1 MGKSEGLELT
11 SRASGND
18 GESFGPPQA
27 VDLSGRWTI
36 TTGPHP
42 DVWLC

>member
-11 SRASGND
+11 SRESGND
-18 GESFGPPQA
+18 GESFGPPEA
-27 VDLSGRWTI
+27 VDLRGGQSQLGLMA
-36 TTGPHP
+36 